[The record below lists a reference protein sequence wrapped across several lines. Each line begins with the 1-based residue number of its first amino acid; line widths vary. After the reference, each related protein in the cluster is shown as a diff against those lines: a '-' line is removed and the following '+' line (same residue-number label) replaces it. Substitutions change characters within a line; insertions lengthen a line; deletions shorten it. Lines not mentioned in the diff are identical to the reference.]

1 MVAWPFGGR
10 RSCCDLVFKDILL
23 LSINREL
30 GGTLEEIP
38 VWPCCWALL
47 LNCSTSPPTLLQG
60 SKTQKAADLPKV
72 ADPLT
77 QVGLGCAQVKTGLG
91 SWFSAGF
98 TTNSLQ
104 SNHQASGRKSAPE
117 HPPAALGPVPLCL
130 LLVLLDRPAQRVQH
144 HDSPLPLPPAGPR
157 PGIC

>member
-1 MVAWPFGGR
+1 MA
-10 RSCCDLVFKDILL
+10 SLL
-23 LSINREL
+23 GSASE
-30 GGTLEEIP
+30 
-38 VWPCCWALL
+38 L
-47 LNCSTSPPTLLQG
+47 LNIPANPSARQQNPKVSY
-60 SKTQKAADLPKV
+60 LPKV